1 MWWYIRDDKEHY
13 IHVTSSN
20 KYEAGPKGK
29 ADVWDEVKAK
39 NILKCLPNTIINK
52 DKYYLEP
59 MGDKPVVDENIRA
72 IRTSSYD
79 ISSVEPI
86 IKDISEIYSKL
97 RSYQEQRESLN
108 AQLSHIEKEHNDLLH
123 VIELDSPKN
132 VRDGYKLY
140 KALRECRKKRREI
153 KDLMVILNTLEK
165 GLVISNTAESEMS
178 AVDNA
183 LKSRLYYFR
192 TLGCDDESSDKE

>member
-13 IHVTSSN
+13 IHVTNSN

-29 ADVWDEVKAK
+29 ADVWDEIKAK

-59 MGDKPVVDENIRA
+59 MGDKPVVDETIHA

-79 ISSVEPI
+79 ISSVEPVI
-86 IKDISEIYSKL
+86 EDISGIYSKI

-108 AQLSHIEKEHNDLLH
+108 AQLSNIEKEHNDLLH
-123 VIELDSPKN
+123 VIELDNPKN

-165 GLVISNTAESEMS
+165 DLAISDAAENNMTAI
-178 AVDNA
+178 DNS

-192 TLGCDDESSDKE
+192 VLGCDDEDVEE